1 MELLSPLFRSGSGS
15 QAFTPEA
22 TIQAMLDVEAAL
34 ARAEADVGV
43 IPPAAAEAIAARC
56 RAALIDPVRLANDAA
71 LAGNLAIPLVRQLTA
86 LVATDDAGAA
96 GFVHWGA
103 TSQDVLDTALVLQL
117 RRALESLGADLDVLI
132 ELCAERCARH
142 RGEIMAGRTW
152 LQQAPPTTL
161 SLKLAGLLDALLRQR
176 ERLRQLRPRLL
187 TLQLGGAVGTL
198 AALEPYGLA
207 VAERMARRLDLAAPD
222 LPWHSQRD
230 RLAELACWCALLCGT
245 LGKLGRDVSL
255 SMQTEIAE
263 LCEPEQAG
271 RGGSSSMP
279 HKLNPVASAVM
290 LAAATRAPGLAATL
304 LTAQVQEQE
313 RGLGGWHAEWET
325 LPELLCLCAGALH
338 QAMDLLRGLQVRP
351 DAMRR
356 NLAASGGLIMAEAV
370 TMALGER
377 LGRARAHQLV
387 EECCKQ
393 ARLRGESLADAL
405 RGHPE
410 LSSLLDNEQLR
421 TLLEPSQNL
430 GAADA
435 MVARVLRRYRE
446 KTDG

>member
-1 MELLSPLFRSGSGS
+1 MELLNSLFRPGVGP

-22 TIQAMLDVEAAL
+22 TIQALLDVEAAL
-34 ARAEADVGV
+34 AWAEADVGV
-43 IPPAAAEAIAARC
+43 ILPAAAEAIAAHC
-56 RAALIDPVRLANDAA
+56 RVERIDLPRLAADAA
-71 LAGNLAIPLVRQLTA
+71 QAGNLAIPLVRQLTA
-86 LVATDDAGAA
+86 LVATDDAVAA

-103 TSQDVLDTALVLQL
+103 TSQDILDTALVLQL
-117 RRALESLGADLDVLI
+117 RRALAGIAADLDSLI
-132 ELCAERCARH
+132 ELCAERCAQH

-152 LQQAPPTTL
+152 LQQAPPITL
-161 SLKLAGLLDALLRQR
+161 GLKLASLLDALLRQR

-198 AALEPYGLA
+198 AALQPHGLA
-207 VAERMARRLDLAAPD
+207 VAEQMARRLDLAAPD

-279 HKLNPVASAVM
+279 HKRNPVASAVM
-290 LAAATRAPGLAATL
+290 LAAAARAPGLAATL

-325 LPELLCLCAGALH
+325 LPELLCLCAGALR
-338 QAMDLLRGLQVRP
+338 QAVELLRGLEVRP

-356 NLAASGGLIMAEAV
+356 NLAASCGLIMAEAV

-377 LGRARAHQLV
+377 LGRSRAHQLV
-387 EECCKQ
+387 AECCQQ
-393 ARLRGESLADAL
+393 ARLRGEDLADAL

-410 LSSLLDNEQLR
+410 LSALLSHDELS

-446 KTDG
+446 RTDE

>member
-1 MELLSPLFRSGSGS
+1 MELLSPLFRPGAGS
-15 QAFTPEA
+15 QAFTPA
-22 TIQAMLDVEAAL
+22 AAIQAMLDVEAAL
-34 ARAEADVGV
+34 ARAEAAVGV
-43 IPPAAAEAIAARC
+43 IPPAAAEAIAAHC
-56 RAALIDPVRLANDAA
+56 RAALIDPVRLAADAA

-86 LVATDDAGAA
+86 LVAADDAGAA

-117 RRALESLGADLDVLI
+117 RRALEDVGADLDVLI

-142 RGEIMAGRTW
+142 RDEIMVGRTW

-161 SLKLAGLLDALLRQR
+161 SLKLASLLDALLRQR

-198 AALEPYGLA
+198 AALQPHGLA
-207 VAERMARRLDLAAPD
+207 VAEQMARRLDLAAPD

-279 HKLNPVASAVM
+279 HKRNPVASAVM
-290 LAAATRAPGLAATL
+290 LAAAARAPGLAATL

-325 LPELLCLCAGALH
+325 LPELLCLCAGALR
-338 QAMDLLRGLQVRP
+338 QAVELLRGLEVRP

-356 NLAASGGLIMAEAV
+356 NLAASRGLIMAEAV

-387 EECCKQ
+387 AECCQQ
-393 ARLRGESLADAL
+393 ARLRGEGLADAL

-410 LSSLLDNEQLR
+410 LSALLSHDELS

-446 KTDG
+446 RTDE

>member
-1 MELLSPLFRSGSGS
+1 MELLNPLFRPGAGS
-15 QAFTPEA
+15 QAFTPA
-22 TIQAMLDVEAAL
+22 AAIQAMLDVEAAL
-34 ARAEADVGV
+34 ARAEAAVGV
-43 IPPAAAEAIAARC
+43 IPPAAAEAIAAHC
-56 RAALIDPVRLANDAA
+56 RAALIDPVRLAADAA

-86 LVATDDAGAA
+86 LVAADGAGAA

-117 RRALESLGADLDVLI
+117 RRALEDVGADLDVLI

-142 RGEIMAGRTW
+142 RDEIMVGRTW

-198 AALEPYGLA
+198 AALQPHGLA
-207 VAERMARRLDLAAPD
+207 VAEQMARRLDLAAPD

-271 RGGSSSMP
+271 RGSSSSMP
-279 HKLNPVASAVM
+279 HKRNPVASAVM
-290 LAAATRAPGLAATL
+290 LAAAARAPGLAATL

-325 LPELLCLCAGALH
+325 LPELLCLCAGALR
-338 QAMDLLRGLQVRP
+338 QAVELLRGLEVRP

-387 EECCKQ
+387 AECCQQ
-393 ARLRGESLADAL
+393 ARLRGEGLADAL

-410 LSSLLDNEQLR
+410 LSALLSHDELS

-446 KTDG
+446 RTDE